1 MTLNSFTCAIYPRV
15 TVFCRKT
22 KHTQAKNTWSTLAA
36 PKEVRQPNRNFC
48 IRSQS
53 PIFHCHTTFWPFSW
67 FERRFGLMTGDEFY
81 GQRYLR
87 AFNDNVIGWELCNLH
102 STTQLQDR
110 ILLNI
115 TQLQSQLYY
124 RHFITNY
131 HVMISD
137 PTGQEYK
144 PPWVKMI
151 SPPWVKAISPMGEE
165 DKSPWVK
172 TISHMGQNNKPS
184 MGQGNKP
191 HGWRG

>member
-1 MTLNSFTCAIYPRV
+1 MTVKTGSVMTSGRGFNDLKFFHMCYISTCNCILSEDQTHSGKEYV
-15 TVFCRKT
+15 VITSC
-22 KHTQAKNTWSTLAA
+22 TQGGEAT
-36 PKEVRQPNRNFC
+36 ERNFC

-67 FERRFGLMTGDEFY
+67 FEQRFGLMTGDEFY

-144 PPWVKMI
+144 PSMGQNDKPSWVKMI
-151 SPPWVKAISPMGEE
+151 SP
-165 DKSPWVK
+165 
-172 TISHMGQNNKPS
+172 
-184 MGQGNKP
+184 
-191 HGWRG
+191 HGSRV